1 MGKRPKS
8 NIDPQLRQLI
18 AQTAARLMSESGM
31 RDFAMAK
38 RKAAQHHG
46 LAHSRNLP
54 GNEEIE
60 EALLEYQRLFHSTT
74 QAELLR
80 QLRQT
85 ALQAMTMLEA
95 FHPLLI
101 GPILNG
107 SADENTPVYLH
118 LFAETPEQLMIFLM
132 QRHIP
137 FEQGDRT
144 VHLAKGQTRDYPKFC
159 FVAGDT
165 AIELTV
171 FPLDA
176 PRQPP
181 LSPVDGKPMR
191 RADREQL
198 KALLEEAGDSGNRE
212 N

>member
-1 MGKRPKS
+1 M
-8 NIDPQLRQLI
+8 I
-18 AQTAARLMSESGM
+18 ESGI

-46 LAHSRNLP
+46 VEQSRKLP

-60 EALLEYQRLFHSTT
+60 QELIEYQRLFHSNT
-74 QAELLR
+74 QEERLR

-85 ALQAMTMLEA
+85 ALKAMTMLEEFKPA
-95 FHPLLI
+95 LV

-118 LFAETPEQLMIFLM
+118 LFAETAEQVLIFLL
-132 QRHIP
+132 QQHIP
-137 FEQGDRT
+137 FEQGERT
-144 VHLAKGQTRDYPKFC
+144 VHMAKNVTLHYPKFS

-171 FPLDA
+171 FPLDG

-181 LSPVDGKPMR
+181 LSPVDGKPMKRAKR
-191 RADREQL
+191 RQL
-198 KALLEEAGDSGNRE
+198 EAILGKGDEGAG
-212 N
+212 